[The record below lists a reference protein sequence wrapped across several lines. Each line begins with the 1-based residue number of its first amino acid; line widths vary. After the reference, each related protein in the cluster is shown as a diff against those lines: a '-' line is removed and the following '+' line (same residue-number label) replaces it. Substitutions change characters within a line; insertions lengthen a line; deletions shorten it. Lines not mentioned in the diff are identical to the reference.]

1 MGVHIEDKK
10 TCSNNRAKTI
20 HSDLPKDVE
29 NNLKHE
35 IDFIIKDN
43 ESLDEQAIKNDIS
56 MKTTFMNTKN

>member
-10 TCSNNRAKTI
+10 TCNNDRAKTI

-35 IDFIIKDN
+35 IDFIIK
-43 ESLDEQAIKNDIS
+43 
-56 MKTTFMNTKN
+56 